1 MALVKIKGIETMF
14 KRTIRIQISKFDM
27 SEFRKRSNACMFV
40 GMKNPDKIL
49 MIA

>member
-14 KRTIRIQISKFDM
+14 KRTIRSQISKFDM
-27 SEFRKRSNACMFV
+27 LEFRNRSNACMFV
-40 GMKNPDKIL
+40 GMKSFNTTL